1 MQCFYKREWRTENG
15 SQVGEAVIVR
25 SDAAGTIAVVFA
37 VLLFACKA
45 VFDKGTAVSGW
56 LALFFSQQKET
67 ELSKI
72 KYVGISKK
80 ICGISFFIKEKNR
93 CFSCFFRK
101 NRKKPIDKAGGMVY
115 NEY

>member
-45 VFDKGTAVSGW
+45 VFDKGTAVS
-56 LALFFSQQKET
+56 
-67 ELSKI
+67 
-72 KYVGISKK
+72 
-80 ICGISFFIKEKNR
+80 
-93 CFSCFFRK
+93 
-101 NRKKPIDKAGGMVY
+101 D
-115 NEY
+115 